1 MDAEIVGDHVRGAVS
16 ERLRPVSL
24 PEVTGLGWIVLFFT
38 MLRYRNAIFF
48 NRVHLLTTVASA
60 SRGWFHQ
67 LSVVVHTCRP
77 P

>member
-38 MLRYRNAIFF
+38 MLRYRNAIF
-48 NRVHLLTTVASA
+48 
-60 SRGWFHQ
+60 
-67 LSVVVHTCRP
+67 
-77 P
+77 